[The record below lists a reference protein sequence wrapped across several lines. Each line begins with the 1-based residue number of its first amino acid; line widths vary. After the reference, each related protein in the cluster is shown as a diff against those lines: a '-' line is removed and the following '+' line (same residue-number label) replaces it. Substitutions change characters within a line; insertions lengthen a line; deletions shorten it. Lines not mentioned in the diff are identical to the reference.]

1 MKNKVIV
8 LFFTLSLL
16 TPSQTLS
23 MTNRDLLLQQ
33 IEILKQ
39 ELIVIQSLVI
49 NMSLNREIKAKSYIA
64 VNLDDNSILIEKKS
78 EEQQTIASITKLMT
92 AVIVLENIDSNHR
105 IILTQEMLKSYGYSP
120 AIFKGLEIS
129 SNNLLRAMLIQ
140 STNDAAESLSYF
152 IGKDYFISLMNQKAK
167 NLEMNNTIF
176 RDVHGLSPENKSTAK
191 DLVKLL
197 YYIYEEY
204 PEILSITRDNNFWLP
219 GIDGKQLKFR
229 NMNNF
234 YYLDYF
240 IGGKTGYLTAS
251 RETMASVFEISKKPI
266 AIVVLNSDNRQ
277 ADIFSIINKIRD

>member
-8 LFFTLSLL
+8 LFFILSLL

-105 IILTQEMLKSYGYSP
+105 IILTQKMLKSYGYSP

-129 SNNLLRAMLIQ
+129 SNNLLKAMLIQ